1 MPSNQPGW
9 RRAFDAVEGRVAKPV
24 EEAVQTD
31 AFADAVALSFRLRRR
46 LQREVERQT
55 RRALHLVNLPAA
67 TDVKRLS
74 AQLAEL
80 QQHTRALERRLEE
93 ERTRPEPAPARPR
106 TTRSRSR
113 TTTGRS
119 A

>member
-1 MPSNQPGW
+1 MPPNQPGW

-24 EEAVQTD
+24 EDAVQTD
-31 AFADAVALSFRLRRR
+31 AFADVVALSFRLRRR

-67 TDVKRLS
+67 TDVNRLS
-74 AQLAEL
+74 AHLAEL
-80 QQHTRALERRLEE
+80 QQHTRALEHRLDE
-93 ERTRPEPAPARPR
+93 ERARPAPARPR
-106 TTRSRSR
+106 ATRSRTR
-113 TTTGRS
+113 TTTDRS